1 MAIWLTEGSTHTNM
15 RHTTGN
21 KLETSLYKYSK
32 IIAILLDL
40 IKIKKTRTSAK
51 IEN

>member
-1 MAIWLTEGSTHTNM
+1 M